1 MILVRLQQIL
11 FLFHLPRST
20 QFILIIFHKQIHLV
34 FVTVN
39 FLIICSE
46 DGKKKSKNQ
55 HLALKGSRAKKR
67 KKIYSLISIAAPFC
81 KDSL

>member
-1 MILVRLQQIL
+1 MILVRLQQIY

-46 DGKKKSKNQ
+46 DGEKIKIKKSASCFKGQYSKEKKKN
-55 HLALKGSRAKKR
+55 LFPYF
-67 KKIYSLISIAAPFC
+67 YSSAVL
-81 KDSL
+81 

>member
-1 MILVRLQQIL
+1 MILVRLQQIY

-46 DGKKKSKNQ
+46 DGEKKISKNQ

-67 KKIYSLISIAAPFC
+67 KKNLFPYFYSSAVL
-81 KDSL
+81 

>member
-46 DGKKKSKNQ
+46 DGKKNQ